1 MFANWPVL
9 INGTII
15 LLFVNDADHMFISTQ
30 VLLVQL
36 HETNIPLHC
45 IDIAVL
51 QCYSDTYLL
60 FTRITFA

>member
-30 VLLVQL
+30 ESLTFTAPQDQ
-36 HETNIPLHC
+36 HS
-45 IDIAVL
+45 IALAL
-51 QCYSDTYLL
+51 QCYLSESHSLTCMV
-60 FTRITFA
+60 